1 MTSLLSFC
9 SRYQSER
16 KKMYHSQT
24 VRKLSTSSTNNSNS
38 SRPSPI
44 ISETYTSNNRI
55 VDYYMSSETSILQAR
70 NRTEIPTPSSQPSSS
85 TFTRLRQALIR
96 TFLPVDYPHSIAPY
110 NHSFNSLTH
119 SQSHSLERQLTIFV
133 SLT

>member
-1 MTSLLSFC
+1 
-9 SRYQSER
+9 
-16 KKMYHSQT
+16 
-24 VRKLSTSSTNNSNS
+24 LSTSSTNNSNS